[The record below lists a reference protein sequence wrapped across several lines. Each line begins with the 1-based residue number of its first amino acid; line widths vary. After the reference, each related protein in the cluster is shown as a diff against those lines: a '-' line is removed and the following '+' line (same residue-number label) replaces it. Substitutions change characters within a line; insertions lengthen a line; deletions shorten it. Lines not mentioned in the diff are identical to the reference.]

1 MTRRWLA
8 AAALVT
14 ALAGCADDEI
24 APAEIPVPA
33 TGPAEAS
40 PSAIPAIRAATHA
53 AAVPRA
59 TTTKITA
66 AEEMTNAGS
75 GSRGLDG
82 FVADVRS
89 QVPEVAVD
97 RRDEEIEEIAQ
108 QACPS
113 LQADKKAAAVVA
125 EVEEMAGVDKAT
137 ADQLIRLA
145 IETVCPAQHGRADEF

>member
-1 MTRRWLA
+1 L
-8 AAALVT
+8 
-14 ALAGCADDEI
+14 
-24 APAEIPVPA
+24 
-33 TGPAEAS
+33 
-40 PSAIPAIRAATHA
+40 
-53 AAVPRA
+53 
-59 TTTKITA
+59 
-66 AEEMTNAGS
+66 TNAGS

-89 QVPEVAVD
+89 QVPQVAVD

-113 LQADKKAAAVVA
+113 LEADKKAAAVVT

-137 ADQLIRLA
+137 ADKLIKLA